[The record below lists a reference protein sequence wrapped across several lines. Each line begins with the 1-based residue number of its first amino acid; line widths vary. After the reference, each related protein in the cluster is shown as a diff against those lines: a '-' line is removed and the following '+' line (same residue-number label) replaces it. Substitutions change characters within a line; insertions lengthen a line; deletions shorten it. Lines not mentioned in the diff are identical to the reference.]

1 MAICY
6 PDYGED
12 RSAFESPGEVKFY
25 DACKAALDANYHVFH
40 SVAWIAHTARGA
52 LGQAPEDSPQEPISG
67 LGWALSD

>member
-25 DACKAALDANYHVFH
+25 DACKAALDANYHVRPAPQARR
-40 SVAWIAHTARGA
+40 SRLRPGRRLARGMMR
-52 LGQAPEDSPQEPISG
+52 
-67 LGWALSD
+67 SD

>member
-25 DACKAALDANYHVFH
+25 DACKAVPSIYSICPNDRGSLQEPAVR
-40 SVAWIAHTARGA
+40 VRIAHI
-52 LGQAPEDSPQEPISG
+52 D
-67 LGWALSD
+67 